1 MIDQSSAVPSDT
13 HITSET
19 DRSPPSDTAPTATGE
34 VAQTADT
41 GAVEHP
47 TYRVAVVTGSS
58 AYDKAT
64 KRYIPAQNAVLTWPQ
79 ITSFCLKKTADLDA
93 KDGYAIVPSALV
105 SSVHPKSGQRGTW
118 RLKDNV
124 QAVSVL
130 PLDIENHDF
139 GSDDPDTIRENW
151 KQLLPGVQMLAW
163 TSRNHGVEISDSGDP
178 KWSPGH
184 PRFRVLIP
192 LARAVTPAEY
202 KHLAKWALE
211 ALPGVDKCVK
221 NAACLYHLKRAK
233 HPAAELDGWDF
244 QVTGAPLDPDALPGG
259 VSVKELA
266 LEAEAKAEA
275 RRLKAAAVL
284 AALAEGDLE
293 HDQTAQ
299 RSYAVATIRGA
310 AEKVAQAPDGERHA
324 ALTKAAWS
332 LAKRRHPEHMPESE
346 IRAVLTQAWDLA
358 VPASRHGEGQRV
370 IEDAMRD
377 GHPDPGSWDMIGLR
391 PNTTDITWGLEPQAV
406 QEETPVVAAE
416 APQTVDTDT
425 QASEVVEAAEEA
437 NTDAVEPNATPPR
450 GGLELRNYMVVRSVE
465 MSIRVVAPLKAI
477 LANLTSHPSHRIVS
491 VSGELYAIPRKVVG
505 REPSMDD
512 MVPITTPTC
521 LESWAKGH
529 FAHVVWSGKE
539 GIIQGTDDKGL
550 PVSWGVLLS
559 ALRRAAERY
568 DAVELYPHHV
578 ASKGSLYLRDVHSYP
593 PPRGGETPLLD
604 ELCNTLNAASQAD
617 RELLR
622 ALVLTQYWGGHEG
635 QRPMCVITSKWRQG
649 SGKSQTAFAIKDLV
663 GGATIIDNPSS
674 ERVVI
679 KALGNTA
686 QGRRVVILD
695 NLKGD
700 LSSASIESLITAP
713 VLTVDKM
720 YVGPIELPNRM
731 TWIATTNA
739 GSLSTDLAKRSVEIL
754 LGKPDKS
761 FDFTTW
767 YREWVE
773 TNREG
778 LQAECLHVLRSP
790 AMGEVTPS
798 NHTRWQAWERGVLAR
813 ASSNPDALLELI
825 AKRRQAADSDA
836 SEAEDIAHVLEKILA
851 FKGHAARSNV
861 IIPTEILL
869 PKLKEFWDL
878 QSLSPRKMWA
888 QLREVLIAE
897 RLRHCEKGRTSATNG
912 LIWRGDD
919 DASAPITAWH
929 EPPTSSRR
937 GGGVVLGLGTPQ
949 VVTPVVTQEPQAVT
963 QEDAE
968 DAVEETPVKAPPAAT
983 GGFVPYRWRGILIEN
998 EMDESIEGATRPVAV
1013 GVFAKT
1019 S

>member
-1 MIDQSSAVPSDT
+1 
-13 HITSET
+13 
-19 DRSPPSDTAPTATGE
+19 
-34 VAQTADT
+34 
-41 GAVEHP
+41 
-47 TYRVAVVTGSS
+47 
-58 AYDKAT
+58 
-64 KRYIPAQNAVLTWPQ
+64 
-79 ITSFCLKKTADLDA
+79 
-93 KDGYAIVPSALV
+93 
-105 SSVHPKSGQRGTW
+105 
-118 RLKDNV
+118 
-124 QAVSVL
+124 
-130 PLDIENHDF
+130 
-139 GSDDPDTIRENW
+139 
-151 KQLLPGVQMLAW
+151 
-163 TSRNHGVEISDSGDP
+163 
-178 KWSPGH
+178 
-184 PRFRVLIP
+184 
-192 LARAVTPAEY
+192 
-202 KHLAKWALE
+202 
-211 ALPGVDKCVK
+211 
-221 NAACLYHLKRAK
+221 
-233 HPAAELDGWDF
+233 
-244 QVTGAPLDPDALPGG
+244 
-259 VSVKELA
+259 
-266 LEAEAKAEA
+266 
-275 RRLKAAAVL
+275 
-284 AALAEGDLE
+284 
-293 HDQTAQ
+293 
-299 RSYAVATIRGA
+299 
-310 AEKVAQAPDGERHA
+310 
-324 ALTKAAWS
+324 
-332 LAKRRHPEHMPESE
+332 
-346 IRAVLTQAWDLA
+346 
-358 VPASRHGEGQRV
+358 
-370 IEDAMRD
+370 
-377 GHPDPGSWDMIGLR
+377 
-391 PNTTDITWGLEPQAV
+391 
-406 QEETPVVAAE
+406 
-416 APQTVDTDT
+416 
-425 QASEVVEAAEEA
+425 
-437 NTDAVEPNATPPR
+437 
-450 GGLELRNYMVVRSVE
+450 
-465 MSIRVVAPLKAI
+465 
-477 LANLTSHPSHRIVS
+477 
-491 VSGELYAIPRKVVG
+491 
-505 REPSMDD
+505 
-512 MVPITTPTC
+512 
-521 LESWAKGH
+521 
-529 FAHVVWSGKE
+529 
-539 GIIQGTDDKGL
+539 
-550 PVSWGVLLS
+550 
-559 ALRRAAERY
+559 
-568 DAVELYPHHV
+568 
-578 ASKGSLYLRDVHSYP
+578 
-593 PPRGGETPLLD
+593 
-604 ELCNTLNAASQAD
+604 
-617 RELLR
+617 
-622 ALVLTQYWGGHEG
+622 
-635 QRPMCVITSKWRQG
+635 MCVITSKWRQG